1 MREAGTRKKVGVV
14 VVTSLLVHLLVHF
27 VLLTTPLKAAAQEG
41 MESPNATREFVMSCT
56 YGVIAGALVGTAT
69 LAFTQQP
76 GDNLRNIARGAS
88 LGLYA
93 GILMGLYV
101 VYVLPGQGQEEE
113 LPPGISAPAEEGVRW
128 TPPVVIPLISERGAV
143 EGASLQL
150 PALLF

>member
-1 MREAGTRKKVGVV
+1 MRLAASSRKVGAMAMAALVLN
-14 VVTSLLVHLLVHF
+14 LLIF
-27 VLLTTPLKAAAQEG
+27 AAPSSAQAQTG
-41 MESPNATREFVMSCT
+41 MEAPNATREFIMSCT

-113 LPPGISAPAEEGVRW
+113 LPPGISAPAEEGAHW
-128 TPPVVIPLISERGAV
+128 TPPAIVPLISERGAV